1 MTITSASDDQA
12 LQVCADLLDLL
23 DRIAYYLGR
32 PGRPLDTDGSLRVT
46 SLIAWDRAVEVG
58 ATLPDWGRDREI
70 FVNTAMI
77 YLGHAERFLYKVYRS
92 SLAAGQPVNTYT
104 ASQITGWLRGV
115 AEEIQRCAD
124 WN

>member
-12 LQVCADLLDLL
+12 LKVCTELLELL

-46 SLIAWDRAVEVG
+46 ALIAWDRAVEVS
-58 ATLPDWGRDREI
+58 ATLPDWGRNREL
-70 FVNTAMI
+70 FVNPAMI

-92 SLAAGQPVNTYT
+92 SLTAGQPVNAHTV
-104 ASQITGWLRGV
+104 SQITGWMHGV
-115 AEEIQRCAD
+115 AEEVRRCAD